1 MTDSVTSLD
10 QTNFET
16 EVAEGP
22 AMVDFW
28 ATWCGPCRQLS
39 PVVDE
44 LASEYE
50 GRVRVGKVN
59 LDDNQ
64 EIAIR
69 YGVQA
74 IPTLLFLRDGQ
85 IVDRI
90 VGVQSKGAIAAK
102 LDQLSAA

>member
-1 MTDSVTSLD
+1 MTDIVVSLD

-16 EVAEGP
+16 EVASGP
-22 AMVDFW
+22 AMIDFW

-44 LASEYE
+44 LATEYE

-64 EIAIR
+64 EIAVR

-85 IVDRI
+85 VVDRI
-90 VGVQSKGAIAAK
+90 VGVQSKSVIAAK
-102 LDQLSAA
+102 LDQLSAD